1 MLILRWVEFA
11 SHPKEHTI
19 LIDHFSPR
27 HDVRARYGIDVHA
40 PVEKAYRAARSLN
53 MSDSQLVRW
62 LYRLRG
68 LPAES
73 LTLDGMLKWGFVL
86 LADEPLQEIVFGL
99 IGRFWTPSAQIQRVT
114 ADAFAGF
121 DRQGYAKVVGN
132 IAFVPQS
139 GGRVRVTTETR
150 VHCLGEPSRRYFR
163 LYWLLIGPFSGII
176 RREWLRLIKLKAE
189 TPR

>member
-1 MLILRWVEFA
+1 
-11 SHPKEHTI
+11 

-27 HDVRARYGIDVHA
+27 HDVRARYQIDVHA
-40 PVEKAYRAARSLN
+40 PVEKAYRAARSLD

-68 LPAES
+68 LPEES

-86 LADEPLQEIVFGL
+86 LADVPLQEIVFGL
-99 IGRFWTPSAQIQRVT
+99 IGRFWTPSARIQRVT
-114 ADAFAGF
+114 AEAFAGF

-139 GGRVRVTTETR
+139 DEHVRVSTETR
-150 VHCLGEPSRRYFR
+150 VHCLGDASRRYFR

-176 RREWLRLIKLKAE
+176 RREWLRLIKQKAE
-189 TPR
+189 TPQDHV